1 MGLRQA
7 LARCTL
13 PHPLAPMHQ
22 YTCRTEHVHIF
33 MYPSSLVNTERC
45 PVFHGTNWFCE
56 YIKYTMFSNDFNYMS
71 SETIYWGGGSLFPSN
86 LQNWMTVFASHT
98 PGSILS
104 NTLKW
109 LSFLFCSFETSIVTF
124 IYFSLLGHA
133 YMRTCAFFKFALYI
147 HMHVILWV
155 CALWC
160 TSVCF
165 IMFCMNLWLL
175 MFLIIILYYYWFVCV
190 YLCVSGFSSSC
201 KELWVPKSTQY
212 IPYYY

>member
-1 MGLRQA
+1 MPS
-7 LARCTL
+7 L
-13 PHPLAPMHQ
+13 PWHELILWI
-22 YTCRTEHVHIF
+22 YKVHNVQQWLQLHEQWNNIL
-33 MYPSSLVNTERC
+33 S
-45 PVFHGTNWFCE
+45 GGG
-56 YIKYTMFSNDFNYMS
+56 
-71 SETIYWGGGSLFPSN
+71 GGGSLFPSN

-98 PGSILS
+98 PRSILS

-124 IYFSLLGHA
+124 IYFSLLLGHA

-212 IPYYY
+212 IPY